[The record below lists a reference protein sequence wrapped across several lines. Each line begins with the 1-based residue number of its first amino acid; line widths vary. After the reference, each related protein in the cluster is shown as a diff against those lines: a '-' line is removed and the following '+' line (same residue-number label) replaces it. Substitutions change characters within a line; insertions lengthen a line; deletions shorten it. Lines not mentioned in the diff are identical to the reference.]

1 MKTIRTSLKKYNKII
16 LFLVIIFLIGLVSG
30 GIYFS
35 LTQESIVID
44 LEKELL
50 NLSYSSNNMV
60 FHVVILSLI
69 VISSFFVIGNVVG
82 WFIYFYEAMSI
93 GFMISSYLTYF
104 GIKGVLFAFLY
115 TLIFKLVYVISLTIV
130 LIKLF
135 YFSKNIIGYILLK
148 KDSYLKESAVANFIM
163 VIKMFGIIFI
173 SDILL
178 VFTGE
183 YLTNLFSF
191 LIS

>member
-1 MKTIRTSLKKYNKII
+1 MKIIGTSFKKYNKII
-16 LFLVIIFLIGLVSG
+16 LFLMIIFFIGLVSG

-50 NLSYSSNNMV
+50 NLGYNSNHMI
-60 FHVVILSLI
+60 FHIVILSLI
-69 VISSFFVIGNVVG
+69 IVSSFLVIGNVVG

-104 GIKGVLFAFLY
+104 GVSGAMFALLY
-115 TLIFKLVYVISLTIV
+115 TLIFKLVYVVSLTIILV
-130 LIKLF
+130 KLF
-135 YFSKNIIGYILLK
+135 YFSKNIIGYLLLN
-148 KDSYLKESAVANFIM
+148 KDNYLKESAIANLSI
-163 VIKMFGIIFI
+163 VIKMVGIIFI

-183 YLTNLFSF
+183 YITNLFSF

>member
-1 MKTIRTSLKKYNKII
+1 M
-16 LFLVIIFLIGLVSG
+16 IIFFIGLVSG

-50 NLSYSSNNMV
+50 NLGYNSNHMI
-60 FHVVILSLI
+60 FHIVILSLI
-69 VISSFFVIGNVVG
+69 IVSSFLVIGNVVG

-104 GIKGVLFAFLY
+104 GVSGAMFALLY
-115 TLIFKLVYVISLTIV
+115 TLIFKLVYVVSLTIILV
-130 LIKLF
+130 KLF
-135 YFSKNIIGYILLK
+135 YFSKNIIGYLLLN
-148 KDSYLKESAVANFIM
+148 KDNYLKESAIANLSI
-163 VIKMFGIIFI
+163 VIKMVGIIFI

-183 YLTNLFSF
+183 YITNLFSF